1 MQGGFAR
8 QTGNSVVL
16 RVEWTASPMLSVN
29 VRLNLNQDVQVV
41 QELIFVFELIKKNTF
56 VEAVDWLRLQVGLLE
71 PIVLRR

>member
-41 QELIFVFELIKKNTF
+41 QELIFVFELIKKKIP
-56 VEAVDWLRLQVGLLE
+56 LLK
-71 PIVLRR
+71 LSTGFDYK

>member
-1 MQGGFAR
+1 
-8 QTGNSVVL
+8 
-16 RVEWTASPMLSVN
+16 MLSVN

-41 QELIFVFELIKKNTF
+41 QELIFVFELIKKKNTF